1 MRTIP
6 ASAPDRATTELLGR
20 FDLITAILIHIITD
34 QGWASGM
41 AQPRILL
48 IWQRITRLAAR
59 FTRAALMGLTG
70 RRIAT
75 SRTRSPRRAQPKQEH
90 TIPTGFGWLHRL
102 LPGANTA
109 PSAVTYPAQQ
119 LRDLLADPEMATL
132 IDTNPAIGRVLRPL
146 FNALGLERPPILTIL
161 RPPQAAPSQPALPPP
176 LRPPTKART
185 VSSRPATTT
194 PPANPGTSV
203 GKFQKIDR

>member
-1 MRTIP
+1 VPTCP
-6 ASAPDRATTELLGR
+6 APATAALLGR
-20 FDLITAILIHIITD
+20 FDLIIAILNHILMV
-34 QGWASGM
+34 QGRASGV
-41 AQPRILL
+41 AQPRLIL
-48 IWQRITRLAAR
+48 IWQRLTRLAAR
-59 FTRAALMGLTG
+59 FTRAVLTG
-70 RRIAT
+70 PT
-75 SRTRSPRRAQPKQEH
+75 PRRSRKPATRPAGAKPRPSEH